1 MCVRGQTGLRV
12 FFAYQCLLAAST
24 AYLLDPRSGNE
35 AAFPQLETRAQFL
48 PKQGR
53 WPRSL
58 VQPITEPSVATPTPP
73 QARLP
78 WGSNLQPGHPD
89 PEGCWEGHASPLL
102 LQLEGRESVGAGHSV
117 AEGREVHA
125 PAKGEA
131 EKPTL
136 WQAMTQVKFMAFQ
149 RPGELHPERCLFC
162 RFGEEQGVLISTK
175 WRHCFLCHQP
185 SA

>member
-1 MCVRGQTGLRV
+1 M
-12 FFAYQCLLAAST
+12 
-24 AYLLDPRSGNE
+24 
-35 AAFPQLETRAQFL
+35 
-48 PKQGR
+48 
-53 WPRSL
+53 
-58 VQPITEPSVATPTPP
+58 QPITEPSVATPTPP

-136 WQAMTQVKFMAFQ
+136 WQAMTQGNLWRFRGLGSSIRKGACFA
-149 RPGELHPERCLFC
+149 GLERNRVF
-162 RFGEEQGVLISTK
+162 
-175 WRHCFLCHQP
+175 
-185 SA
+185 